1 MYAIVDIETTGGH
14 ASAFGITEI
23 AVFIHDGNRIIKH
36 FETLINPQQ
45 NIPSYITALT
55 GINNAMVASA
65 PVFEE
70 IAPTL
75 FDILKDQIF
84 VAHNVNFDYSF
95 IHHHLKVAGYELNVK
110 KLCTVRLGRKVFP
123 GLPSYSLGKI
133 CRTLDL
139 PIENRHR
146 AGGDAQ
152 ATVLLFE
159 HYLANGADKYIT
171 EMLKKKNLGSSGFL

>member
-45 NIPSYITALT
+45 NIPIYITALT

-65 PVFEE
+65 PIFEE

-95 IHHHLKVAGYELNVK
+95 VKHQLKIKNQQILNIVIYVI
-110 KLCTVRLGRKVFP
+110 KLKSNF
-123 GLPSYSLGKI
+123 
-133 CRTLDL
+133 
-139 PIENRHR
+139 N
-146 AGGDAQ
+146 
-152 ATVLLFE
+152 F
-159 HYLANGADKYIT
+159 
-171 EMLKKKNLGSSGFL
+171 